1 MLEKILLVESL
12 ELKIKHNR
20 EIGLSNLLN
29 EDKVIEEKLFEIM
42 EDIFLSE
49 DNSQDILEL
58 AIMIRNN
65 KLIRFEIDLSALDS
79 FLVLKENSV
88 SFLKEK
94 LSESQSFRNNFYVE
108 SVKEIESSE
117 KRIEEV
123 QKEIFIIEKM
133 KEETEIY
140 LEEISESMED
150 ILMKGLVEIEVHE

>member
-20 EIGLSNLLN
+20 ESGLSNLLN

-49 DNSQDILEL
+49 NSSRDSVEL
-58 AIMIRNN
+58 AISIRNN
-65 KLIRFEIDLSALDS
+65 KLIRFTIDLSALDS
-79 FLVLKENSV
+79 YLVLKENTV
-88 SFLKEK
+88 SFLREK
-94 LSESQSFRNNFYVE
+94 LSESQSFKNNFYVE
-108 SVKEIESSE
+108 SIQEIESTE

-133 KEETEIY
+133 KEDTELY
-140 LEEISESMED
+140 LEGIAWVIYKRDFMFSEKS
-150 ILMKGLVEIEVHE
+150 IN